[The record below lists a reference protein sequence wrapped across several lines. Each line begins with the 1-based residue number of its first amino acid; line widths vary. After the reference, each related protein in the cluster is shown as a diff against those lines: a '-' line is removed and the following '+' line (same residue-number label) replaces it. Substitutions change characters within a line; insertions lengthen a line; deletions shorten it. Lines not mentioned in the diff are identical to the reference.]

1 MNLRRTL
8 PLLVMDEFRP
18 ELIKDGGED
27 HAWDTLGYGLLS
39 TFANQYD
46 GNMSEDD
53 QLNGNYRAGID
64 WTDGPQDVTDEG
76 QGTFREMMVGRLTR

>member
-1 MNLRRTL
+1 
-8 PLLVMDEFRP
+8 MDDYRP

-46 GNMSEDD
+46 PGMFDNDRG
-53 QLNGNYRAGID
+53 LTNGAYKAGRD
-64 WTDGPQDVTDEG
+64 WTDGSAEVEDDG
-76 QGTFREMMVGRLTR
+76 QQSFQEMMAGRLTR

>member
-1 MNLRRTL
+1 M
-8 PLLVMDEFRP
+8 PLLVMDSFRP

-46 GNMSEDD
+46 PSVFGDD
-53 QLNGNYRAGID
+53 AGPSNGSYKAGVD
-64 WTDGPQDVTDEG
+64 WTDGSGEDEDNG
-76 QGTFREMMVGRLTR
+76 QQSFQEMMAGRLSR